1 MPGAPPTSTPRS
13 GRPYLVAWLLWFVVA
28 LVLTASGRLAALR
41 SPGPQL
47 ILVGLTVALL
57 LAGAVLPGFRVWRAG
72 INLRQLVALHLTRFV
87 GIWFLVL
94 YARGELPFAF
104 AVPGGWGDI
113 LVATGALVLVLF
125 VPNLVAH
132 RPWLLAWNLL
142 GFLDLLYVVGTA
154 ARLARQ
160 SPESMRALLEFPLG
174 MVPIFLVPL
183 LLVTHVWLFGRMR
196 PEKV

>member
-1 MPGAPPTSTPRS
+1 MAGAPPTSAPPS
-13 GRPYLVAWLLWFVVA
+13 GRPYLLAGLAWFVAA

-41 SPGPQL
+41 PPGPQL
-47 ILVGLTVALL
+47 IL
-57 LAGAVLPGFRVWRAG
+57 AGATVMLLVAGALISGFRIWRAG

-94 YARGELPFAF
+94 YARGELPYAF

-132 RPWLLAWNLL
+132 RTWLLAWNLL
-142 GFLDLLYVVGTA
+142 GILDLLYVVGTA
-154 ARLARQ
+154 TRIARV
-160 SPESMRALLEFPLG
+160 SPESMQALLAFPLG
-174 MVPIFLVPL
+174 LVPTFLVPL
-183 LLVTHVWLFGRMR
+183 LLVSHVWLFGRMR

>member
-1 MPGAPPTSTPRS
+1 MAGAPTASAPPS
-13 GRPYLVAWLLWFVVA
+13 GRPYLLAGLAWFIAAV
-28 LVLTASGRLAALR
+28 VLTASGRLATLR
-41 SPGPQL
+41 PPGPQL
-47 ILVGLTVALL
+47 ILAGATVALL
-57 LAGAVLPGFRVWRAG
+57 AAGSLLPRFRVWRAG

-87 GIWFLVL
+87 GAWFLVL
-94 YARGELPFAF
+94 HARGELPWAF

-113 LVATGALVLVLF
+113 LVAAGALVLVLV

-154 ARLARQ
+154 ARIARQ
-160 SPESMRALLEFPLG
+160 SPDSMRALLEFPLG
-174 MVPIFLVPL
+174 LVPTFLVPL

-196 PEKV
+196 PEKA

>member
-1 MPGAPPTSTPRS
+1 MAGAPAASAPPS
-13 GRPYLVAWLLWFVVA
+13 GRPYLLAGVAWFIAMLA
-28 LVLTASGRLAALR
+28 LTASGRLATLR
-41 SPGPQL
+41 PPGPQL
-47 ILVGLTVALL
+47 ILAGATVTLL
-57 LAGAVLPGFRVWRAG
+57 LAGSMLPGFRIWRAG

-94 YARGELPFAF
+94 YGRGDLPFAF

-132 RPWLLAWNLL
+132 RWWLLAWNLL

-154 ARLARQ
+154 TRLARE
-160 SPESMRALLEFPLG
+160 SPDSMRALLEFPLG
-174 MVPIFLVPL
+174 LVPTFLVPL
-183 LLVTHVWLFGRMR
+183 LLVSHVWLFGRMR